1 MAILYTYHMDNK
13 ELKIRFKTTVDK
25 EFREITRPGPFPVED
40 LVKEFQEELPYRVL
54 IAEINGTERE
64 LTTEVVTDSTIVF
77 HDMRTHSADLVYQR
91 SLTLLYLKAVK
102 DVLGADVEMDNSLNK
117 GIYTDIR
124 MRGRINH
131 KQIEDIDKRMRQLV
145 AQDLPIVKKNVSL
158 SEGIKIWSDLG
169 YTEKAALLEEFDDP
183 PFDVRFYSL
192 EDYTNYFFGLM
203 VPSTGYL
210 EHFELRKYKYGVLLR
225 FPYYTKPDE
234 IPEYR
239 DDRKLYSAFGEEERW
254 MKLLKTPYL
263 SDMNRMIEDGKAKDL
278 ILLSEAL
285 HEKKISDIADQI
297 QQENKRIILIA
308 GPSSSGKTTFAR
320 RLCIQLRVIGLDPV
334 YLGTDDYFV
343 ERTQTPVDE
352 NGEPDFENLEAIDID
367 LFNHDMNGLLNG
379 EEIDL
384 PEFDFLEGRKVFG
397 KRKLR
402 IRDDQP
408 IVIEGIHALNEK
420 MTELID
426 DEWKFKIYISPF
438 TQLNIDRHNR
448 VPSTDARMLRRM
460 VRDYRY
466 RGHSAA
472 NTINGWPKVR
482 AGENKNIFPYNGE
495 ADVLFNTALEYEI
508 PVLKKYVVPMLKE
521 IQKDDPEHGEAVRIM
536 KFLEFFR
543 IIEDDTM
550 IPNNSIIREFI
561 GGSVFVEEKEK

>member
-1 MAILYTYHMDNK
+1 MIHYTDYMSTN
-13 ELKIRFKTTVDK
+13 ELKIRLKTTADE
-25 EFREITRPGPFPVED
+25 EFREITRPGPFAVEE
-40 LVKEFQEELPYRVL
+40 LVREYQDELPYRVL

-64 LTTEVVTDSTIVF
+64 LTTEVVCDSTIVF
-77 HDMRTHSADLVYQR
+77 HDMRTRSADLVYQR

-102 DVLGADVEMDNSLNK
+102 DVLGVDAEIDNSLNK
-117 GIYTDIR
+117 GLYTDIR
-124 MRGRINH
+124 MRGRINLI
-131 KQIEDIDKRMRQLV
+131 QIESIDRRMREMV
-145 AQDLPIVKKNVSL
+145 EQDIPIVKKNVTL
-158 SEGIKIWSDLG
+158 EEGLTIWTELG
-169 YTEKAALLEEFDDP
+169 YQEKVALLEEFDDP
-183 PFDVRFYSL
+183 PFDVRFYTL
-192 EDYTNYFFGLM
+192 DDYTNYFFGLM

-254 MKLLKTPYL
+254 TKLLKTPYL
-263 SDMNRMIEDGKAKDL
+263 ADMNRMIKDGKAKDL

-285 HEKKISDIADQI
+285 HEKKISDIADEI
-297 QQENKRIILIA
+297 DKHNKRIVLIA

-343 ERTQTPVDE
+343 DREETPLDE
-352 NGEPDFENLEAIDID
+352 NGEPDYENLGAIDID

-379 EEIDL
+379 EEVDL
-384 PEFDFLEGRKVFG
+384 PEFDFMEGRKVFG
-397 KRKLR
+397 KRKMK
-402 IRDDQP
+402 IRNDQP

-426 DEWKFKIYISPF
+426 KKEKFKIYISPL

-460 VRDYRY
+460 VRDYKY

-472 NTINGWPKVR
+472 DTITGWPKVR

-508 PVLKKYVVPMLKE
+508 PVLKKYVVPLLKE
-521 IQKDDPEHGEAVRIM
+521 IRKDEPEHGEAIRIM

-543 IIEDDTM
+543 IIDDDSM

-561 GGSVFVEEKEK
+561 GGSVFVEEKK